1 MPWREDRHLTS
12 EHFRAFTRV
21 IDKAIELDVDMLLI
35 AGDFFDSNR
44 ASEVSTNF
52 ALEQLA
58 RLGRPAIIGPGNH
71 DCFDPGSVY
80 HRVDFG
86 QAASEGEKLFIKQAG
101 GDAVDRMVR
110 NQVDFD
116 NAQILRKN
124 RSFADAILSFGA
136 TPTEPLVDPAAE
148 AARIKAAE
156 DANKDVVGVGKVV
169 IQPKHTSKL
178 PGL

>member
-1 MPWREDRHLTS
+1 MKRIAMIGLAACAAFGAAGCSSTPTPDEFRVVRKAPLTVPP
-12 EHFRAFTRV
+12 EYN
-21 IDKAIELDVDMLLI
+21 L
-35 AGDFFDSNR
+35 
-44 ASEVSTNF
+44 
-52 ALEQLA
+52 
-58 RLGRPAIIGPGNH
+58 RPPS
-71 DCFDPGSVY
+71 PGSARPQELSPEAQA
-80 HRVDFG
+80 RVAVFGVDYG
-86 QAASEGEKLFIKQAG
+86 QAASEGEKLFIKQVG
-101 GDAVDRMVR
+101 GDAIDRMVR

-124 RSFADAILSFGA
+124 RSFADMILSFGA

-156 DANKDVVGVGKVV
+156 DANKDVIGTGKVV

>member
-1 MPWREDRHLTS
+1 VVRKAPLTVPP
-12 EHFRAFTRV
+12 EYN
-21 IDKAIELDVDMLLI
+21 L
-35 AGDFFDSNR
+35 
-44 ASEVSTNF
+44 
-52 ALEQLA
+52 
-58 RLGRPAIIGPGNH
+58 RPPS
-71 DCFDPGSVY
+71 PGSARPQELSPEAQARVAVFG
-80 HRVDFG
+80 VDFG